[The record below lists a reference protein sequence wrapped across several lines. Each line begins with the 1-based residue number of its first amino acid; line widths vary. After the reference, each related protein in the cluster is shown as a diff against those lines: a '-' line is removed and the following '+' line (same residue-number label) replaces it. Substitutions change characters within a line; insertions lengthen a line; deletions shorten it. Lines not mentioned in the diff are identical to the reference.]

1 MSRLP
6 NVEEV
11 IAWAREAGH
20 LLMQGLGRAHDI
32 RYKGLTDPVTEMDR
46 ASEALLIQRI
56 RAAFPEH
63 TIITEES
70 GTLGKGDDTCWY
82 IDPLDGTVNYAHGL
96 PIFAVSVAF
105 VHEGVPQVGVVYDPS
120 RDECFYAMRGAG
132 AFLNGRPIHPSETTE
147 LIRSLLVTG
156 FPYDMSGREPDNL
169 DLYAHFARRS
179 QGVRRLGSAALDLCY
194 VAAGRLDG
202 YWEMGVA
209 PWDIAAAMVI
219 AEEAGVVVTRLTG
232 EPNPLVL
239 PCNLLAANPRLYP
252 HLLAE
257 VRTVLGTDTTSAIS
271 ASGDDGRG
279 ARAAKPTA

>member
-1 MSRLP
+1 MPMLP

-11 IAWAREAGH
+11 IAWAREAGN
-20 LLMQGLGRAHDI
+20 LLLEGLGRAHEI
-32 RYKGLTDPVTEMDR
+32 RYKGVTDPVTEMDR

-56 RAAFPEH
+56 RSAFPNH
-63 TIITEES
+63 TLITEES
-70 GTLGKGDDTCWY
+70 GTLGEENAQCWY

-96 PIFAVSVAF
+96 PIFAVSVAY
-105 VHEGVPQVGVVYDPS
+105 VEAGVPQVGVVFDPT
-120 RDECFYAMRGAG
+120 RDECFYAVRGQG
-132 AFLNGRPIHPSETTE
+132 AYLNGQPLRPTETADLIH
-147 LIRSLLVTG
+147 SLLVTG

-169 DLYAHFARRS
+169 DLYAHFARRT

-232 EPNPLVL
+232 EPDPLRP

-252 HLLAE
+252 SLLAE
-257 VRTVLGTDTTSAIS
+257 IRAVLGLAEPLSTEIRR
-271 ASGDDGRG
+271 GDGRG
-279 ARAAKPTA
+279 AL

>member
-11 IAWAREAGH
+11 IAWAREAGN
-20 LLMQGLGRAHDI
+20 LLLEGLGRAHEV

-63 TIITEES
+63 MIITEES
-70 GTLGKGDDTCWY
+70 GVLGEGEAAYWY

-96 PIFAVSVAF
+96 PIFAVSVAY
-105 VHEGVPQVGVVYDPS
+105 VEAGVPQLGVVLDPS
-120 RDECFYAMRGAG
+120 RDECFYAVRGQG
-132 AFLNGRPIHPSETTE
+132 AYLNGRPLRPAETADLIH
-147 LIRSLLVTG
+147 SLLVTG

-209 PWDIAAAMVI
+209 PWDIAAGMVI

-232 EPNPLVL
+232 EPDPLRP
-239 PCNLLAANPRLYP
+239 PCSLLAANPRLYP

-257 VRTVLGTDTTSAIS
+257 IRAVQGLSQAVSAEITR
-271 ASGDDGRG
+271 GDGRG
-279 ARAAKPTA
+279 VL